1 MLLGFFFTWILLVL
15 YSFTLQDLN
24 LTLYNFSFW
33 NPLRQSLQ
41 ALAIA
46 HRPLIAIIFLV
57 LVSWLVVLYLRFI
70 SLHRHLQPNSNHLV
84 WALLLIFT
92 GLVAYPM
99 LSHDIFNYLFNA
111 KMVLVY
117 RVNPYLQTASQF
129 LFDPWIRFMHNIHT
143 PAPYAYGWTVISL
156 LPGLISLTG
165 KFTLSFWAMKLFIG
179 FFWLGQLLVLYYLVK
194 RLYPQQIW
202 RWWLFALSPLVL
214 IETLIVG
221 HNDVVMMA
229 PALLGF
235 WFLLKSK
242 KLFDK
247 YFLFAFFSLLFSL
260 SIKYATIVLLPLLLI
275 KVRWKQFDF
284 PSVAAI
290 LLLVVMFSRPDQ
302 FHSWYLIWAFSF
314 VVLSN
319 RRWLISLFTALTIG
333 ALLRYAP
340 YIYYGYWDPPVYLL
354 RNLIWLLSLIL
365 TPFILKNI
373 FSNRHGSN
381 TTIVAPDPRL

>member
-1 MLLGFFFTWILLVL
+1 MLIGFFFTWILLVL

-33 NPLRQSLQ
+33 NPIRQFLQ
-41 ALAIA
+41 NLGYYQ
-46 HRPLIAIIFLV
+46 RPLMTTIFLV
-57 LVSWLVVLYLRFI
+57 LTSLLIFLYLRFI
-70 SLHRHLQPNSNHLV
+70 KTHRFLKPSLKHLFL
-84 WALLLIFT
+84 ALLLIFT

-129 LFDPWIRFMHNIHT
+129 LFDPWTRFMHNIHT
-143 PAPYAYGWTVISL
+143 PAPYAYGWTAISL
-156 LPGLISLTG
+156 LPGLISLTE
-165 KFTLSFWAMKLFIG
+165 KFTLSFWSTKLFID
-179 FFWLGQLLVLYYLVK
+179 FFWLGELLVLYHLVK

-221 HNDVVMMA
+221 HNDVVMML

-260 SIKYATIVLLPLLLI
+260 FIKYATIVLLPLLLI
-275 KVRWKQFDF
+275 KVKWKQFDF
-284 PSVAAI
+284 ASWAAI
-290 LLLVVMFSRPDQ
+290 ILLAVMFTRPGQ
-302 FHSWYLIWAFSF
+302 LHSWYLIWAFSF
-314 VVLSN
+314 AVLSG

-340 YIYYGYWDPPVYLL
+340 YIYYGNWDSPVYLL
-354 RNLIWLLSLIL
+354 RNLIWLLSLFLAPLLVKYISSL
-365 TPFILKNI
+365 NE
-373 FSNRHGSN
+373 
-381 TTIVAPDPRL
+381 TIKT